1 MRIRNARTF
10 SFLGMG
16 GRGNSPP
23 QWDANFLLFYYLK
36 NIFSIDFFMGYSLG
50 GRVGD
55 AFSNTPQMCGRG
67 LLRSRFG
74 GWAETQRWDGRVS
87 KVSDSKQRKPDG
99 DKQSCWGFIPEQTPL
114 FWTRGAVVGGRL
126 NLSRTPIT
134 APRVRV

>member
-74 GWAETQRWDGRVS
+74 GWAETQRWG
-87 KVSDSKQRKPDG
+87 G
-99 DKQSCWGFIPEQTPL
+99 TWGIR
-114 FWTRGAVVGGRL
+114 WVVGWGMRF
-126 NLSRTPIT
+126 RTPPKC
-134 APRVRV
+134 ADAVYCVRALGGGRKRRGGEE

>member
-1 MRIRNARTF
+1 
-10 SFLGMG
+10 MG
-16 GRGNSPP
+16 RE
-23 QWDANFLLFYYLK
+23 FFIILLFEKHIFNRFFIHGFLK
-36 NIFSIDFFMGYSLG
+36 G
-50 GRVGD
+50 GRVGA

-87 KVSDSKQRKPDG
+87 KGSDSKERKPLG